1 MKKSFSRML
10 AATMCVLTVASATAC
25 SSSSASAPTSA
36 AAGESAAAKT
46 ETAAESKAEQA
57 APSGAVEYSFAVHH
71 SGAASHPYQQGSEFW
86 NEKLKEYSNGTM
98 ELDIYP
104 ANQLAAG
111 SKSIEGTA
119 AGSIDIFIEN
129 PMSVSNVVPSF
140 DALNMPYL
148 FDSAEQAFAMMN
160 TDECEIFAED
170 CEARGI
176 KLLGYWYNGWRN
188 VSNSKRPI
196 EKVEDL
202 KGLSIRIAESQVFA
216 DMMEALGMQAV
227 PLANSEIF
235 TALQMGTVD
244 GQENPQNNYINNKY
258 FEVNRYF
265 SMTRHV
271 FSVEPVGMNLDLWNS
286 LTAEQQDALMKSFD
300 EAAEYQIALAKKTE
314 EEQLEQVLA
323 EGADIEVTYIDDL
336 SGFQDAVA
344 GVYDK
349 YRTTDLGPYIEA
361 LEAAKEKVGK

>member
-1 MKKSFSRML
+1 MKKTIAMLLCALLMLSGTTAL
-10 AATMCVLTVASATAC
+10 AAEHV
-25 SSSSASAPTSA
+25 
-36 AAGESAAAKT
+36 
-46 ETAAESKAEQA
+46 
-57 APSGAVEYSFAVHH
+57 FAVHH
-71 SGAASHPYQQGSEFW
+71 IGATTHPYQLGAEYW
-86 NEKLKEYSNGTM
+86 NEKLVEYSGGSM

-111 SKSIEGTA
+111 AKAVEGTA
-119 AGSIDIFIEN
+119 LGTIDIFIEN
-129 PMSVSNVVPSF
+129 PMSVCNVVPSF
-140 DALNMPYL
+140 EAMNLPYL
-148 FDSAEQAFAMMN
+148 FDSAEQAFAMMK
-160 TDECEIFAED
+160 TDECKVFAED

-188 VSNSKRPI
+188 ISNSKRPI

-244 GQENPQNNYINNKY
+244 AQENPQNNYINNKY

-271 FSVEPVGMNLDLWNS
+271 FSVEPVGMNLDLWNA
-286 LTAEQQDALMKSFD
+286 LTEEQQQMLMKSFD
-300 EAAEYQIALAKKTE
+300 EATEYQIKLAQETE
-314 EEQLEQVLA
+314 AQQLEQVIA
-323 EGADIEVTYIDDL
+323 EGADIVVTYIDDL
-336 SGFQDAVA
+336 TPFQDAVK

-349 YRTTDLGPYIEA
+349 YKDTDLRPYIEA
-361 LEAAKEKVGK
+361 LESAKAKVSA